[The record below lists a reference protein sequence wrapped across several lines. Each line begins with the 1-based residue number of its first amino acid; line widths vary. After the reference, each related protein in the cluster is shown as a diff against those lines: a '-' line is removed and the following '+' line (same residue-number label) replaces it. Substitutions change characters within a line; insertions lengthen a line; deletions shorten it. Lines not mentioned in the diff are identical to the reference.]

1 MIHSFFCCSDFLPFD
16 TSVFSFFEIYHEVD
30 YTTIIVNCYYRH
42 RALRCRQSHGNYMN
56 YTHEKK
62 KNWSN
67 DEIEQFYS
75 IWLQWMERP
84 ENLSGHCRS
93 HSPLPSTL
101 KFKWQFKAWVCSVL
115 INVGIL
121 TSIFCL
127 FVFVGTISRLNL
139 NFLNNIRIF
148 SAKKKQLLFIKCF
161 CSKDLFDGLKEKDL
175 WWWRFSNIEH
185 RYISRKFTILKSFW
199 MIHFNRFYRPN
210 NKTSAHLK
218 VRIDEAIHFD
228 VVMTFCWWFQELLAV
243 YNLCSIL

>member
-1 MIHSFFCCSDFLPFD
+1 M
-16 TSVFSFFEIYHEVD
+16 EI
-30 YTTIIVNCYYRH
+30 IWI
-42 RALRCRQSHGNYMN
+42 
-56 YTHEKK
+56 THTKRK